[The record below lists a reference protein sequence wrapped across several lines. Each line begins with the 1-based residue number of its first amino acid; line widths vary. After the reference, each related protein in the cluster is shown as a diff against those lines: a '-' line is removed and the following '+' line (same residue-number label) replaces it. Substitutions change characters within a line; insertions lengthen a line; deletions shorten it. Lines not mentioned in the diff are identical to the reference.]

1 MRGFV
6 SPRRVN
12 EVGIEDEFKCTQ
24 QPYRPIS
31 LRMEVIVTTITAA
44 VVAFALSTLIS

>member
-1 MRGFV
+1 
-6 SPRRVN
+6 
-12 EVGIEDEFKCTQ
+12 
-24 QPYRPIS
+24 